1 MKFGETLKKQRNSLS
16 LSVNKLSKL
25 SNVSVGYI
33 SKIENGK
40 RNFPSIRTL
49 FLLLVGFKNSK
60 LSDQTRSIKEIDREI
75 KEILNEFISAEDS
88 EIDSKELEKI
98 YNDFNTFY
106 EDLNNEDSEEIEKNR
121 KKNLFEYEDNENK
134 KQSLYLEKPI
144 NDLAFQLNDSLN
156 EKYFNGVLLDD
167 YDKNMIIDFLNS
179 FLVNKLNHENVSLS
193 ADIEQL
199 QKQFNDFRKDAML
212 NEKQLKLFANH
223 NNIQSLKEHDKK

>member
-60 LSDQTRSIKEIDREI
+60 LSDQTRSIKDIDREI

-106 EDLNNEDSEEIEKNR
+106 EDLNNEDSKEIEKNR

-223 NNIQSLKEHDKK
+223 NSIQSLKENDKK